1 MDIPITITALAL
13 LTVAMIFMSSF
24 WSRIPPRLRWLLI
37 CGSATMIVLHILFAA
52 TKWSTTSDHLNVLL
66 KWGATA
72 GYELLVLLFARVSP
86 RWLTLPCAAIL
97 LAPLISASV
106 LLPLSQLFLPNLQP
120 VVPMGDSLFYEVLPW
135 ANPGGGN
142 SGVEI
147 FVYRR
152 SPIVPYLR
160 HQLQVIPFNNREC
173 NTSEAVAIS
182 LPATAQYIGRCP
194 YWPNQASGTL
204 DKIFSAR

>member
-24 WSRIPPRLRWLLI
+24 WLRIPPRLRWFLI
-37 CGSATMIVLHILFAA
+37 CGSAAMIILHMLFAA

-66 KWGATA
+66 KWCAIA

-86 RWLTLPCAAIL
+86 KWLTLPCAVIL

-106 LLPLSQLFLPNLQP
+106 LLPLSQLFQPDSQP
-120 VVPMGDSLFYEVLPW
+120 VAPMGDSLFYEVFPW

-160 HQLQVIPFNNREC
+160 HQLQVIPFNNQEC
-173 NTSEAVAIS
+173 NASQAFAIS

-194 YWPNQASGTL
+194 YWPAQATGTL
-204 DKIFSAR
+204 DKVFPAR